1 MTEGL
6 HLVQDP
12 VDLGHDVLAIYVNGS
27 VGAVT
32 QGNVEDGT
40 ALHMRARRHAKT
52 HTVRGGGRN
61 LIITY
66 LLIMTKM
73 FIT

>member
-12 VDLGHDVLAIYVNGS
+12 VDLRHDILAIYVNGS

-40 ALHMRARRHAKT
+40 SLHTRRHAET

-61 LIITY
+61 LNIITS
-66 LLIMTKM
+66 LLITTKM

>member
-12 VDLGHDVLAIYVNGS
+12 VDLGHDILAIYVNGS

-40 ALHMRARRHAKT
+40 ALHARRHAET
-52 HTVRGGGRN
+52 HTVR
-61 LIITY
+61 
-66 LLIMTKM
+66 
-73 FIT
+73 